1 MTIVIVAGGIDLTV
15 GSSMSV
21 ITVFIMLLIK
31 EWSFPPA
38 LACIVGILIAVTIGF
53 INGIVITFTN
63 MTPFICTLAFMQI
76 LQGTAYTLSGG
87 LPIFGLSDNMRFIG
101 QGYIFNLIPVPVI
114 IMLVVFVL
122 ACLLMMRTY
131 IGRYFYAVGS
141 NSEAARLSG
150 LNINRIKIFSYMICG
165 LFVGIASIVMMCR
178 ISSGQPNAGQ
188 GMEMDVITAC
198 VVGGISLA
206 GGTGKMVTV
215 ILGVLVMGVISNGL
229 GIMGVS
235 TYNQYIAKGILLLF
249 VVGVDSYR
257 NAHQRIRM
265 ADVTSAKE

>member
-1 MTIVIVAGGIDLTV
+1 MKERGRVLVKVMNENSVIILLILLVLFFCFTTSGFATVDNLFTLLRQTSIMGIVAFGMTIVIVAGGIDLTV

-150 LNINRIKIFSYMICG
+150 LNIN
-165 LFVGIASIVMMCR
+165 L
-178 ISSGQPNAGQ
+178 
-188 GMEMDVITAC
+188 
-198 VVGGISLA
+198 SL
-206 GGTGKMVTV
+206 
-215 ILGVLVMGVISNGL
+215 IHI
-229 GIMGVS
+229 
-235 TYNQYIAKGILLLF
+235 
-249 VVGVDSYR
+249 
-257 NAHQRIRM
+257 
-265 ADVTSAKE
+265 